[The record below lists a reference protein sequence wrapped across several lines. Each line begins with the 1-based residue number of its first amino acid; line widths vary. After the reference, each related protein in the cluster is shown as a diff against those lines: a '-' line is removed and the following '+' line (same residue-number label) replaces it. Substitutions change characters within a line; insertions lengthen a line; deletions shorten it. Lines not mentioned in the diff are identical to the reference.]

1 VETPNL
7 IPTVTKVSS
16 DLVLFDRRS
25 SSIAI
30 ESCITQKKKEG
41 KWMSVEVLK
50 IPLLHMQ
57 RIINSLN

>member
-30 ESCITQKKKEG
+30 ESFITQKKEG